1 MILKEFS
8 KYLQENKDKNSVNLL
23 NDWIIERLQRPSLD
37 KVDNI
42 LKTELYFAKNNN
54 NKTLIIAKSESGR
67 TLLNALYNFSLSFEQ
82 YKLAKFLHNKKST
95 DFSKTSQIDFVN
107 SNLFSLHKP
116 KISSILCAIV

>member
-23 NDWIIERLQRPSLD
+23 NNWIIERLQRPSLD

-42 LKTELYFAKNNN
+42 LKAELYFAKNNN
-54 NKTLIIAKSESGR
+54 DKTLIIAKSESGR

-82 YKLAKFLHNKKST
+82 YKLAKFLHDKKST
-95 DFSKTSQIDFVN
+95 DFKKN
-107 SNLFSLHKP
+107 
-116 KISSILCAIV
+116 

>member
-23 NDWIIERLQRPSLD
+23 NEWIIERLQRPSLN

-42 LKTELYFAKNNN
+42 LKAELYFAKNNN
-54 NKTLIIAKSESGR
+54 NKTLIIAKSETGR

-82 YKLAKFLHNKKST
+82 YKLAKFLHYKKSN
-95 DFSKTSQIDFVN
+95 DFKNKSK
-107 SNLFSLHKP
+107 
-116 KISSILCAIV
+116 

>member
-42 LKTELYFAKNNN
+42 LKAEFYFAKNNN
-54 NKTLIIAKSESGR
+54 DKTLIIAKSESGR
-67 TLLNALYNFSLSFEQ
+67 TLLNALYNFSLSYEQ
-82 YKLAKFLHNKKST
+82 YKLAKFLHDKKST
-95 DFSKTSQIDFVN
+95 DFKKN
-107 SNLFSLHKP
+107 
-116 KISSILCAIV
+116 

>member
-8 KYLQENKDKNSVNLL
+8 KYLQTNKDKNSVILL
-23 NDWIIERLQRPSLD
+23 NEWLIERLMRPSLD

-42 LKTELYFAKNNN
+42 LKTELYYAENNN
-54 NKTLIIAKSESGR
+54 KKTLIIAKSESGR

-95 DFSKTSQIDFVN
+95 DFNK
-107 SNLFSLHKP
+107 K
-116 KISSILCAIV
+116 

>member
-23 NDWIIERLQRPSLD
+23 NKWIIERLQRPSLD

-42 LKTELYFAKNNN
+42 LKAELYYAENN
-54 NKTLIIAKSESGR
+54 NKKTFIIAKSETGR

-82 YKLAKFLHNKKST
+82 YKLAKFLHDKNANDFKNSKK
-95 DFSKTSQIDFVN
+95 Q
-107 SNLFSLHKP
+107 
-116 KISSILCAIV
+116 

>member
-42 LKTELYFAKNNN
+42 LKAELYFAKNNN
-54 NKTLIIAKSESGR
+54 DKTLIIAKSESGR

-82 YKLAKFLHNKKST
+82 YKLAKFLHDKKSN
-95 DFSKTSQIDFVN
+95 DFK
-107 SNLFSLHKP
+107 K
-116 KISSILCAIV
+116 